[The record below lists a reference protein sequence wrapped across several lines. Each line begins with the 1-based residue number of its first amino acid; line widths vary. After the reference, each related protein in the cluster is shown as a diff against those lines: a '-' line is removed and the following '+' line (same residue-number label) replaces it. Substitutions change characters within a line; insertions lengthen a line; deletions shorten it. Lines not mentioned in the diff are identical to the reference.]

1 MLLFLRLYSV
11 TFATW
16 GTSLSSTVRLGSQCQ
31 IPTVRRLRDQLH
43 EVQDTVSLKLRC
55 RQDRAGAGSC
65 QGIHGSFEPQYTSKD
80 ALQDGQEGVYAWFL
94 TIANCSC
101 SSVVALLW

>member
-43 EVQDTVSLKLRC
+43 EVQDTVSLTLNIPRKM
-55 RQDRAGAGSC
+55 
-65 QGIHGSFEPQYTSKD
+65 HSKT
-80 ALQDGQEGVYAWFL
+80 AKKEYMRGF
-94 TIANCSC
+94 
-101 SSVVALLW
+101 